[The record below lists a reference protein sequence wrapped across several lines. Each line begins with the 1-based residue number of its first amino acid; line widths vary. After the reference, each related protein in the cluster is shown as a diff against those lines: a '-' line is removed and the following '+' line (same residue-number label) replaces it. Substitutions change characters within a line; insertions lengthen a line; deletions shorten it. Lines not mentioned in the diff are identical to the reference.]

1 MSDTINPGV
10 PQMRAVI
17 VRHPGGPEQ
26 LAVASVAAP
35 RLAAGCVE
43 IEVRASALNRAD
55 LLQRRG
61 LYAPPPG
68 ASDILGLE
76 CAGVVRSVASDVTT
90 SRIGERVMA
99 LLPGGGYAERVVVS
113 AGLVMP
119 IPTPLSFVEAAA
131 LPEAFLTASE
141 ALFTHGRVQKDSW
154 VLVHAAAGGVG
165 AAAVQLARAV
175 GARSLASVGSAEKV
189 AWVQKLGA
197 NRALNY
203 RDVDFADECLA
214 ATEQRGV
221 DVILDF
227 IGASH
232 AERHQR
238 CLAEEGR
245 WVVIGLLGG
254 AQASIDL
261 GKVLRRRLTLSGLI
275 MRSRPLADKQAIVQ
289 RFGQRFLPLFETGAL
304 GPNIDRVYALSEVR
318 AAHERMEQNENLGK
332 IVLDVT
338 R

>member
-1 MSDTINPGV
+1 MSETTDPGG
-10 PQMRAVI
+10 PEMRAVI

-26 LAVASVAAP
+26 LEVASVPAP

-43 IEVRASALNRAD
+43 IEIRACALNRAD

-68 ASDILGLE
+68 APDILGLE
-76 CAGVVRSVASDVTT
+76 CAGVVSAVASDVAT
-90 SRIGERVMA
+90 RRVGERVMA

-113 AGLVMP
+113 AGLVIPMP
-119 IPTPLSFVEAAA
+119 ARLSFAEAAA

-141 ALFTHGRVQKDSW
+141 ALFTHGKVERDSW
-154 VLVHAAAGGVG
+154 VLIHAAAGGVG

-175 GARSLASVGSAEKV
+175 GARSIASVGSAEKV

-197 NRALNY
+197 SRVLNY
-203 RDVDFADECLA
+203 RDVDFAEECLA

-221 DVILDF
+221 DVTLDF
-227 IGASH
+227 VGASY

-238 CLAEEGR
+238 CLAEAGR
-245 WVVIGLLGG
+245 WVIIGLLGG
-254 AQASIDL
+254 AQASVDL

-275 MRSRPLADKQAIVQ
+275 MRSRSLADKHAIVQ
-289 RFGQRFLPLFETGAL
+289 RFTERFLPLFETGIL
-304 GPNIDRVYALSEVR
+304 VPNIDRVYALSEVR
-318 AAHERMEQNENLGK
+318 AAHERMEQNQNMGK
-332 IVLDVT
+332 IVMELAQ
-338 R
+338 